1 MDDLKGQTLEGLNLG
16 RCSTA
21 RCRARIPTG
30 INVCANRK
38 NLCCHPDRQREP
50 QAALFFSGEK
60 IHILMVKILEILE
73 NI

>member
-1 MDDLKGQTLEGLNLG
+1 MDDIKSQTLEGLNLG

-38 NLCCHPDRQREP
+38 NLCCHYWRPDRQREP

-60 IHILMVKILEILE
+60 TYILIAKIL
-73 NI
+73 